1 MCHRAHIRSRSLAR
15 VQPVGRA
22 WLQASRLVRRLRS
35 EAYYEFLLGRY
46 LEGEG
51 AIDEAIAAHER
62 ARQLDPASAEPTA
75 ELAGLY
81 ARQGQFDRARALA
94 EAALAIDD
102 ANIEAHRVL
111 GSVFAALADHDAE
124 DATVTPAEA
133 ARRAIEHL
141 ERSRR
146 RDGVVDPGIDL
157 TLARLYLNASRP
169 EDAARVLRRL
179 LNDEPDL
186 PEASVLLARAE
197 TALGQPERA
206 AAALEAVA
214 SGNPR
219 LLASLAELYERQQR
233 WPDAAATYERLSAL
247 APGSDDTRIRWATA
261 LLQIDSPAAFAQARE
276 VLRPVLEAAPAEPRA
291 LYLTSMAERRAK
303 DYAGRRSY
311 RALAHRGGSP
321 IRPAGHSRS
330 RRCSRTSDCSRRRP
344 TCWGRR

>member
-1 MCHRAHIRSRSLAR
+1 MRTPVLAISLVLSLSASLFAG
-15 VQPVGRA
+15 QPPRPP
-22 WLQASRLVRRLRS
+22 SRS

-62 ARQLDPASAEPTA
+62 ARQLDPGSAEPTA

-94 EAALAIDD
+94 EAALTIDD

-111 GSVFAALADHDAE
+111 GSVFAALADHDAK
-124 DATVTPAEA
+124 DASVTPAEA
-133 ARRAIEHL
+133 ARRAIDHL

-157 TLARLYLNASRP
+157 TLARLYLNAGKP

-233 WPDAAATYERLSAL
+233 WPEAATTYERLV
-247 APGSDDTRIRWATA
+247 G
-261 LLQIDSPAAFAQARE
+261 
-276 VLRPVLEAAPAEPRA
+276 
-291 LYLTSMAERRAK
+291 
-303 DYAGRRSY
+303 AG
-311 RALAHRGGSP
+311 
-321 IRPAGHSRS
+321 AGQ
-330 RRCSRTSDCSRRRP
+330 
-344 TCWGRR
+344 

>member
-1 MCHRAHIRSRSLAR
+1 M
-15 VQPVGRA
+15 
-22 WLQASRLVRRLRS
+22 QASRLRPTSRS

-62 ARQLDPASAEPTA
+62 ARRLDPGSAEPTA

-111 GSVFAALADHDAE
+111 GSVFAALADHDAK
-124 DATVTPAEA
+124 DAAVTPAEA

-233 WPDAAATYERLSAL
+233 WPEAATTYERLSAL

-261 LLQIDSPAAFAQARE
+261 LLQIDSPASFAQARE

-291 LYLTSMAERRAK
+291 LYLMSMAERRAK
-303 DYAGRRSY
+303 DYAAAEASARSLIAAAAGCAQRAIRARAGVRGPATVRQGGRRAGAGGD
-311 RALAHRGGSP
+311 ALQRRG
-321 IRPAGHSRS
+321 
-330 RRCSRTSDCSRRRP
+330 RTAARVADA
-344 TCWGRR
+344 